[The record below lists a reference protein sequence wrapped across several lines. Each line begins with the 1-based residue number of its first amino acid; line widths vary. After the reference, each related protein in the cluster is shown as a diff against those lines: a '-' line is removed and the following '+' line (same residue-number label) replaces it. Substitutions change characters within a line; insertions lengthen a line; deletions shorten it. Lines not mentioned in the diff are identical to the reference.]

1 MGMQPKACRS
11 RPGGMTRTGPV
22 TRFASTAAYAN
33 YTATPP
39 PNRQRRFL
47 PAPAVPLRRPATEL
61 RDLHHRDRSRSGCRP
76 GPAAR
81 TTTRKSPK
89 ANHRVTPPG
98 RSNDTSPHTSGA
110 PCWPTKPTPQ
120 HAFGRRDNRLIP
132 PRFWGMSTIE
142 SAIKGDASR
151 APAWL
156 AKLVRLRDEHGAYDW
171 RLCRLLPLRLVECL
185 VDVGQVEAVR
195 D

>member
-76 GPAAR
+76 EPAAR

-120 HAFGRRDNRLIP
+120 HAFGRRDNRLLTNTEAP
-132 PRFWGMSTIE
+132 H
-142 SAIKGDASR
+142 R
-151 APAWL
+151 AFL
-156 AKLVRLRDEHGAYDW
+156 HGFGG
-171 RLCRLLPLRLVECL
+171 CPLTSQPSKVTL
-185 VDVGQVEAVR
+185 AVR
-195 D
+195 PHG